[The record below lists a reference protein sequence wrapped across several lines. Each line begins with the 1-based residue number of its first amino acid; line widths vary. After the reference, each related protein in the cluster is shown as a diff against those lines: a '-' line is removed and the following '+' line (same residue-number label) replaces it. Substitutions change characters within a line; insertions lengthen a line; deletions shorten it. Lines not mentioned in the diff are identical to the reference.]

1 MQVIVPAKIL
11 LNTVPTESK
20 QGLKMKL
27 WVKLKWFLECFFTAN
42 SEKSKASQNND
53 NVVQAEYKGIPNEIS
68 DDDKETIYFNVDFLK
83 CRSIDEILEETGL
96 RFFHWKVFLLICLQ
110 HMADALGTSILSVI
124 LPSLKS
130 DWNMSSIMA
139 GVLTL
144 SISIGMMAG
153 LSFWGWVSDKYGRK
167 CSLIGSTTFIL
178 VFSFVGAFSANYY
191 WLWINLFFVGFG
203 AAIINVGYVV
213 IVEFFPPKHRT
224 MFSVLTTIFW
234 SVGFLF
240 SAVVSMAISVIG
252 YHWAL
257 ATVCFPTA
265 IVLIGLI
272 FLPET
277 PYYHLAAGDE
287 QKALNILQN
296 IAPEMDFSDTRL
308 WKHNPETQR
317 ADFTQLFRSGYWKI
331 TICACIAC
339 FGTLVTYDGLIYTA
353 SAVASSK
360 IFTSSRNGTHNRDK
374 MYSIMTWMNLP
385 EIVIVFITGLSCYVF
400 RVKTLTLIIIVLA
413 ILSQIIALFVVNH
426 GMPLLIVTML
436 SRGFLATNTCLMPLF
451 ASLVYPTENRGI
463 GVGTCVCVGS
473 IGTILGPF
481 IFETFF
487 AQKYCNGI
495 VFNLVILSVTIVATV
510 LLPSQSATL
519 S

>member
-1 MQVIVPAKIL
+1 M
-11 LNTVPTESK
+11 E
-20 QGLKMKL
+20 L
-27 WVKLKWFLECFFTAN
+27 WVKLKWFLEWIFTAN
-42 SEKSKASQNND
+42 SEKSKGSQNND
-53 NVVQAEYKGIPNEIS
+53 NGVQAEYKGISDEIS
-68 DDDKETIYFNVDFLK
+68 DDDKETTYTDVDFLK
-83 CRSIDEILEETGL
+83 SRSIDEILDETGL
-96 RFFHWKVFLLICLQ
+96 RFFHWKVFLLICVQ
-110 HMADALGTSILSVI
+110 HTVDALGNSILSVI
-124 LPSLKS
+124 LPKLKS
-130 DWNMSSIMA
+130 DWDMSSIMA

-144 SISIGMMAG
+144 SISAGLMAG
-153 LSFWGWVSDKYGRK
+153 VSFWGWVSDKYGRK
-167 CSLIGSTTFIL
+167 YSLIGSTTFIL
-178 VFSFVGAFSANYY
+178 VFSFVGAFSMNYY

-203 AAIINVGYVV
+203 VAIIDLGYVV

-224 MFSVLTTIFW
+224 MFSVLTAIFW
-234 SVGFLF
+234 SLGFLC
-240 SAVVSMAISVIG
+240 SAVVSMEILVIG

-277 PYYHLAAGDE
+277 PYYHLAAGHE

-296 IAPEMDFSDTRL
+296 IAPEMDLSDTRL
-308 WKHNPETQR
+308 RKHGPETQR
-317 ADFTQLFRSGYWKI
+317 ADFTQLFRLGYWKI

-339 FGTLVTYDGLIYTA
+339 FGTLMMYDGLIYTA
-353 SAVASSK
+353 SDVAGSK
-360 IFTSSRNGTHNRDK
+360 KFTSSTNDTRNRDK
-374 MYSIMTWMNLP
+374 MYSIMIWMNLP
-385 EIVIVFITGLSCYVF
+385 EILIVCITGLSCYVF
-400 RVKTLTLIIIVLA
+400 RVKVLTLIIIVLA

-436 SRGFLATNTCLMPLF
+436 SRSFLVTNATLMPLF

-463 GVGTCVCVGS
+463 GVGTCVCVGN

-487 AQKYCNGI
+487 AQEYFNGI
-495 VFNLVILSVTIVATV
+495 VFNVAILSVTFIATV
-510 LLPSQSATL
+510 LLPSPSATL

>member
-1 MQVIVPAKIL
+1 MV
-11 LNTVPTESK
+11 
-20 QGLKMKL
+20 
-27 WVKLKWFLECFFTAN
+27 
-42 SEKSKASQNND
+42 
-53 NVVQAEYKGIPNEIS
+53 
-68 DDDKETIYFNVDFLK
+68 
-83 CRSIDEILEETGL
+83 
-96 RFFHWKVFLLICLQ
+96 
-110 HMADALGTSILSVI
+110 DALGTSILSVI

-130 DWNMSSIMA
+130 DWDMSSIMA

-144 SISIGMMAG
+144 SISVGMMAG
-153 LSFWGWVSDKYGRK
+153 FTFWGWVSDKYGRK

-178 VFSFVGAFSANYY
+178 VFSFVGAFSANYH
-191 WLWINLFFVGFG
+191 WLWISLFFVGFG
-203 AAIINVGYVV
+203 VAIIDVGYIV
-213 IVEFFPPKHRT
+213 IVEFFPPKHGT

-240 SAVVSMAISVIG
+240 SAVVSMEISVIG

-272 FLPET
+272 CLPET
-277 PYYHLAAGDE
+277 PYYRLAAGDE
-287 QKALNILQN
+287 QKALNILQDL
-296 IAPEMDFSDTRL
+296 APEMDFSDTTLR
-308 WKHNPETQR
+308 KHSPETQR

-339 FGTLVTYDGLIYTA
+339 FGTLMMYDGLIYTA
-353 SAVASSK
+353 SDVAGSK
-360 IFTSSRNGTHNRDK
+360 KFTSSKTGTRNRDK

-385 EIVIVFITGLSCYVF
+385 EIMIVFITGLSCYVF
-400 RVKTLTLIIIVLA
+400 KIKILTLIIIVLA
-413 ILSQIIALFVVNH
+413 LLSQIIALFVVNH
-426 GMPLLIVTML
+426 RMPLLIATML
-436 SRGFLATNTCLMPLF
+436 SRGFLVTNTCLMPLYT
-451 ASLVYPTENRGI
+451 SLVYPTENRSI
-463 GVGTCVCVGS
+463 GVGVCACVGS

-487 AQKYCNGI
+487 AQKYLNGI
-495 VFNLVILSVTIVATV
+495 VFNLVILSVTIIATV